1 MPSQDVADWTP
12 VHTDRLILRRPEG
25 SDESAALDLHTDPRT
40 NVHHPTPHT
49 VTRASSARI
58 FHEIG
63 LHWYRHGFGVWAVC
77 SQDEPQALI
86 GFTGLSHR
94 LVHARPALNLYYRY
108 LPEVWGQGYAA
119 EGAREAVRLAEK
131 LLPGLPVVAY
141 TTPDNIG
148 SQRTALA
155 AGLTR
160 REDLDVDRGTY
171 QDVYL
176 ARGWYT
182 EPPR

>member
-1 MPSQDVADWTP
+1 MASQDAADWTP
-12 VHTDRLILRRPEG
+12 ILTDRLILRRPVG
-25 SDESAALDLHTDPRT
+25 SDEAAALELHTDPRT
-40 NVHHPTPHT
+40 NVHHPAPLT

-63 LHWYRHGFGVWAVC
+63 LHWYRHGFGVWAV
-77 SQDEPQALI
+77 STQADPHTLI

-94 LVHARPALNLYYRY
+94 LVQARSALNLYYRY
-108 LPEVWGQGYAA
+108 TPEVWGRGYAA

-131 LLPGLPVVAY
+131 LLPDLPVVAY
-141 TTPDNIG
+141 TTIDNIG

-155 AGLTR
+155 AGLSR
-160 REDLDVDRGTY
+160 RADLDVDRGAY
-171 QDVYL
+171 LDVYL

-182 EPPR
+182 EPK